1 MKYIS
6 MYKLDVSLTIL
17 MQQIKALLQNIGTT
31 FCPDLLD
38 WFGVDTAGAHSRN
51 ADQSVLTKF
60 LQANPSDYSTTKL
73 KVRLSQASLSL
84 ILIVFAHSLLSLQL
98 LLYGFIFCN
107 FLIFYCYFLCMPQ
120 LSLSG
125 IAWRLIAY
133 CIWHVI
139 FAFIFLIRHC
149 PIAIIAFWASL
160 L

>member
-73 KVRLSQASLSL
+73 KVRLISSFPQPDTYCFCPFPIVTSTAS
-84 ILIVFAHSLLSLQL
+84 IWI
-98 LLYGFIFCN
+98 
-107 FLIFYCYFLCMPQ
+107 YFL
-120 LSLSG
+120 
-125 IAWRLIAY
+125 
-133 CIWHVI
+133 
-139 FAFIFLIRHC
+139 
-149 PIAIIAFWASL
+149 
-160 L
+160 